1 MRRWSLQS
9 TLFKPQKKCY
19 QVTCHQA
26 SQKACQKGILHGAP
40 PGPMGYRES
49 KALFLVV
56 SLSSKL
62 DGCRQHLSLN
72 QRSKDQ
78 SCNTTTALAL
88 VEAGRFGRFD
98 TVFFCKNTVWV
109 CQNTIECIFNGCDP
123 REPQVATTQPQPTK
137 NLRLDLECFFD
148 WNL

>member
-1 MRRWSLQS
+1 MLGTFYGNQGMRRRSLQS

-26 SQKACQKGILHGAP
+26 SQKECQKGILHGAP

-49 KALFLVV
+49 KALFFVV

-98 TVFFCKNTVWV
+98 TVFFLQKHNVGLPKYHRMHLQWLRSPGTPGGDNT
-109 CQNTIECIFNGCDP
+109 TP
-123 REPQVATTQPQPTK
+123 AY
-137 NLRLDLECFFD
+137 
-148 WNL
+148 

>member
-26 SQKACQKGILHGAP
+26 SQKECQIGILHGAP

-49 KALFLVV
+49 KALFFVV

-98 TVFFCKNTVWV
+98 TVFFFAKTQCGSAKIPSNASSMVAIPG
-109 CQNTIECIFNGCDP
+109 NP
-123 REPQVATTQPQPTK
+123 RWRQHNPSLLK
-137 NLRLDLECFFD
+137 I
-148 WNL
+148 